1 MLLDHD
7 TPRPLQ
13 ESLYQQLAPGASIS
27 MLRLPQVRWCHP
39 LAELIILIMMQQ
51 VSRGAGSLATFLSS
65 LPRHGHRSLG
75 GRFLILTQQ
84 AAATEIIRTV
94 RRVELQMSFRE
105 V

>member
-1 MLLDHD
+1 ML
-7 TPRPLQ
+7 
-13 ESLYQQLAPGASIS
+13 
-27 MLRLPQVRWCHP
+27 V
-39 LAELIILIMMQQ
+39 MQQ

-94 RRVELQMSFRE
+94 GRTDMED
-105 V
+105 